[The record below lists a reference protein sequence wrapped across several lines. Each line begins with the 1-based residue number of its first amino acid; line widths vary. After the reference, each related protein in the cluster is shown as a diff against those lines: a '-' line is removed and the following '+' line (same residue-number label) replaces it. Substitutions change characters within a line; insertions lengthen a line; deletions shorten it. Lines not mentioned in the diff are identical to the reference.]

1 MRRNVRYTP
10 LGRVRRVTLL
20 VGMDHAKREAEIVDE
35 SVNGYGFRVKDAS
48 GIVDGQPITIEGPKG
63 KVQGTVVRL
72 ETMGNGTFQVGVQIN
87 SNLRPI

>member
-35 SVNGYGFRVKDAS
+35 SVNGYGLRVKDS
-48 GIVDGQPITIEGPKG
+48 TGIVDGHSIIIEGPKG
-63 KVQGTVVRL
+63 KVQGSVVRL
-72 ETMGNGTFQVGVQIN
+72 ESMGNGTFQVGVQIN
-87 SNLRPI
+87 TSARPI